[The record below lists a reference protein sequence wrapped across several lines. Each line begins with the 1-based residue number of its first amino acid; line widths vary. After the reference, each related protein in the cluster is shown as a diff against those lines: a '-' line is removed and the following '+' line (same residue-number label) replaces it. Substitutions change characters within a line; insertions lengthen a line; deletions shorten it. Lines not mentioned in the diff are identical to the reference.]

1 MAEEIKAPE
10 NEESLLNRFMK
21 AGKITVFE
29 SGLERPDHIEE
40 RPFFNLLPEG
50 KTSFVNLG
58 EKPDQLYI
66 LTPEEQA
73 KSPTLDTEAHQFF
86 ESMEKRFRSVAPGI
100 TLFII
105 DPDAVQGRYLMDES
119 DDRSLGKALYMHVEK
134 KLRDANADNNK
145 TFLTQEE
152 ILQSVSEAGIT
163 DRNPFSMRA
172 AVSPSYTNLAGTHR
186 VNLVVGDN
194 PDAMDANVL
203 DMVAGAEE
211 RRLKEGI
218 SRDEFRR
225 LVLYHELGHATDETY
240 CSGTFS
246 MEKIAGTELD
256 SAMDRHRTECIA
268 DAHAVLQLARDFG
281 DTKCAAL
288 WGDCRIEYLR
298 ICVDRRLED
307 TKYDSDFVRQ
317 LDALEKKNMAVNPSD
332 PEAENK
338 YKMFM
343 ADRRTADV
351 MKQLSSPLA
360 YHTTD
365 VIDATIEWAKEH
377 LKDGSLQ
384 KMTDKEVIDQAKHMS
399 ETYGLTRQE
408 MAEISIALATGHK
421 HPKYEQMMD
430 RVQVS
435 RANMPMPKE
444 ELEQRYE
451 LDRELRAYMQEAQLA
466 ANLGLPR
473 PEPEFSPE
481 LKKKLVAEQVEQQ
494 QKTAMA
500 QAAVADYQMN
510 LFDKLDNGF
519 SREEML
525 QIISTEKEGLRQKG
539 KADFSADKDPFA
551 AYKLKV
557 VDAVID
563 QAPNVQTVLNA
574 GKRVKEQLS
583 SIQTSTE
590 VSGDAAI
597 VHFIKHELRVAT
609 AMEAALMKAY
619 HRDPAKL
626 TVDEQLKAL
635 RSENKDFTKALM
647 SEKETQVAAFAI
659 RADKETW
666 AKISQEPVLAALV
679 DQKAKQKPTASFA
692 QYQMIAGAP
701 DKATIASLL
710 EGTMEIHQYIVQA
723 VSQND
728 GITEAFAKKD
738 PRTLSGLKKY
748 TEIMKADNKKN
759 ELSPLNLKNFQLEK
773 KKEPVK
779 KTVLS
784 PIDLKIKA
792 AAKKD
797 R

>member
-10 NEESLLNRFMK
+10 NEESLFNRFMK

-29 SGLERPDHIEE
+29 SGLDRPDHLEE

-58 EKPDQLYI
+58 EKPDQLYV

-119 DDRSLGKALYMHVEK
+119 DDRSLGKSLYMHVEK

-145 TFLTQEE
+145 TFLTQEG
-152 ILQSVSEAGIT
+152 ILKSVSEAGIT

-172 AVSPSYTNLAGTHR
+172 AVSPTYDNLGGTHR

-203 DMVAGAEE
+203 DMVIGAEE
-211 RRLKEGI
+211 RRVKEGI
-218 SRDEFRR
+218 TRDEFRR
-225 LVLYHELGHATDETY
+225 LVLYHELGHATDATY
-240 CSGTFS
+240 CSGTYS

-256 SAMDRHRTECIA
+256 SVMDRHRTECIA

-307 TKYDSDFVRQ
+307 EKYDSDFVKK
-317 LDALEKKNMAVNPSD
+317 LNALQKKQAAINPND
-332 PEAENK
+332 PESENK
-338 YKMFM
+338 YKQLM
-343 ADRRTADV
+343 ADKEIADV
-351 MKQLSSPLA
+351 VKKLGSPLA

-384 KMTDKEVIDQAKHMS
+384 KMTDKEVIDQAKYMS
-399 ETYGLTRQE
+399 ETYGLSRQE
-408 MAEISIALATGHK
+408 MAEISVALATGQM
-421 HPKYEQMMD
+421 HPKYDQMMQ
-430 RVQVS
+430 RVEVA
-435 RANMPMPKE
+435 RDNMPIAKE
-444 ELEQRYE
+444 ELEKRYE

-466 ANLGLPR
+466 ANLGLPP
-473 PEPEFSPE
+473 PEQNFSVD
-481 LKKKLVAEQVEQQ
+481 LKMKLINEQTERQ
-494 QKTAMA
+494 QKMGKA
-500 QAAVADYQMN
+500 QAAVADYQVE
-510 LFDKLDNGF
+510 LFDKLDKGF

-525 QIISTEKEGLRQKG
+525 QVIGKEKESLRKAG
-539 KADFSADKDPFA
+539 KIDSGSGKDQFA

-563 QAPNVQTVLNA
+563 QAPNVQTALNA
-574 GKRVKEQLS
+574 GKRVKEQLA
-583 SIQTSTE
+583 SIKTSTE
-590 VSGDAAI
+590 VSGEAAI

-609 AMEAALMKAY
+609 AMESALMKAY
-619 HRDPAKL
+619 QRDPAKM
-626 TVDEQLKAL
+626 TMDEQMKAL
-635 RSENKDFTKALM
+635 RSESRDFNKALL

-666 AKISQEPVLAALV
+666 AMISQEPVLAALI

-701 DKATIASLL
+701 DKATVASLL
-710 EGTMEIHQYIVQA
+710 EGTMEIHQYIAQA

-728 GITEAFAKKD
+728 EITDAFARKD
-738 PRTLSGLKKY
+738 PRTLSGLKRY
-748 TEIMKADNKKN
+748 TEILKTDPKRN
-759 ELSPLNLKNFQLEK
+759 ELSPLNLKNFQIEK

-779 KTVLS
+779 KTVMS
-784 PIDLKIKA
+784 PLDLKIKA
-792 AAKKD
+792 ATKKD